1 MRAWTRGDRE
11 RGLTLVEVL
20 IATTLFTVVTLAAA
34 HLLVWAVRALWIT
47 GAQTTA
53 LAAAQAKMEE
63 LQALA
68 WRFDDAGNRISD
80 FETNLAMQPAVGGG
94 PGLSTSPP
102 NALLASLDGYADY
115 LDADGGWLGGGTQ
128 PPSGAVFVRRWAVRP
143 LTRTTTTTGTEDTLV
158 LQVLVVPLANQPNG
172 RDRLAGRSGGE
183 SLLTTARTRVR

>member
-34 HLLVWAVRALWIT
+34 HLLVWAVRALWST

-53 LAAAQAKMEE
+53 LAAAQARLEE

-80 FETNLAMQPAVGGG
+80 FDTNLSTQPAAGGG

-115 LDADGGWLGGGTQ
+115 LDADGRWVGGGTR
-128 PPSGAVFVRRWAVRP
+128 PPPGAVFVRRWAVRP
-143 LTRTTTTTGTEDTLV
+143 LITTGGTEDTLV
-158 LQVLVVPLANQPNG
+158 LQVLVVPLANQPNDRFHLVG
-172 RDRLAGRSGGE
+172 RPGGE

>member
-34 HLLVWAVRALWIT
+34 HLLVWAVRALWMT

-53 LAAAQAKMEE
+53 LAAAQARLEE

-80 FETNLAMQPAVGGG
+80 FDTNLSTQPAAGGG

-102 NALLASLDGYADY
+102 NALLTSLDGYADY
-115 LDADGGWLGGGTQ
+115 LDADGRWLGGGTQ
-128 PPSGAVFVRRWAVRP
+128 PPPGAVFVRRWAVRP
-143 LTRTTTTTGTEDTLV
+143 LTGGTEDTLV

-172 RDRLAGRSGGE
+172 RFQLVGRPGGE